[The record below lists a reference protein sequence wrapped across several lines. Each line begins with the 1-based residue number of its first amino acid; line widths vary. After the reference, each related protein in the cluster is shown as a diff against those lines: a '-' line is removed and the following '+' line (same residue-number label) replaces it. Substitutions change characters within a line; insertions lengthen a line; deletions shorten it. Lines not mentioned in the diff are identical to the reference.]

1 MNKESLIIA
10 RDMILKLL
18 DECDKIENIDKL
30 EIMLNLNNFLSPE
43 EYQDNVKV
51 LNKNRNK
58 GRFRK

>member
-10 RDMILKLL
+10 RDIILKLL

-43 EYQDNVKV
+43 EYQENVKV

>member
-1 MNKESLIIA
+1 MKKESLIIA
-10 RDMILKLL
+10 RDIILKLL

-30 EIMLNLNNFLSPE
+30 ELMLNLNNFLSPE
-43 EYQDNVKV
+43 EYQENVKV

>member
-1 MNKESLIIA
+1 MNKESLIIV